1 MGFVLFCLQTRAEI
15 QAIKERLDTGLAAL
29 ASTVTGNP
37 AYAAQQ
43 LDDLKP
49 LVLPLLASPIVGE
62 GSAYDA
68 AYALARCLPGA
79 LHDAAFAVASAL
91 QMVMQSQ
98 LDGRPRTLPVT
109 LWLTY
114 LALMPSTGVSYQQCS
129 LVAALAL
136 LERTHYHDAAV
147 VGFFQHARASFSC
160 PQLPTP
166 CIAARS
172 HAAMHGETNHNG
184 Q

>member
-1 MGFVLFCLQTRAEI
+1 MARVLSLLQTRAAI
-15 QAIKERLDTGLAAL
+15 QGIKKRLDTGLAAL

-91 QMVMQSQ
+91 QMGMQSQ
-98 LDGRPRTLPVT
+98 LEGRHTTLFMVPGSLNSAHTPLTSISSSRSALLQRLHCLAKASKAVWLCTLP
-109 LWLTY
+109 
-114 LALMPSTGVSYQQCS
+114 S
-129 LVAALAL
+129 
-136 LERTHYHDAAV
+136 AV
-147 VGFFQHARASFSC
+147 VAVHPACMLS
-160 PQLPTP
+160 
-166 CIAARS
+166 
-172 HAAMHGETNHNG
+172 
-184 Q
+184 